1 MAEIN
6 VVPYID
12 VMLVLLVIFMIT
24 APLLTQGVKVELVEA
39 DARPV
44 EEESKRPLVVSVEAD
59 GQWSIT
65 YDDDRTQR
73 VDADELLQKGA
84 AILQT
89 NPGIPVLIKGD
100 KNVAYDRV
108 VQAMVILQQAGAPS
122 VGLITQPPGA
132 TERPR
137 PGAVFRFPV
146 PRLPRPACASNRRR
160 NNRTVRRRRYCAAPV
175 GCSRGSDGPNSTTS
189 PRRRRWGR
197 RGRGGR

>member
-39 DARPV
+39 DAKPI

-59 GQWSIT
+59 GTWSIT
-65 YDDDRTQR
+65 YDDDRIQQ
-73 VDADELLQKGA
+73 VDEDGLLLKSA
-84 AILQT
+84 AIIKN

-100 KNVAYDRV
+100 KKVVYDRV

-122 VGLITQPPGA
+122 VGLITQPPA
-132 TERPR
+132 ER
-137 PGAVFRFPV
+137 
-146 PRLPRPACASNRRR
+146 
-160 NNRTVRRRRYCAAPV
+160 
-175 GCSRGSDGPNSTTS
+175 
-189 PRRRRWGR
+189 
-197 RGRGGR
+197 